1 MSAMLSQMRNVV
13 AACCS
18 IARLRDTVYI
28 EGGCVLNVR
37 KLVQYLLI
45 RFPRQDII
53 TNEAKHK
60 HSYCLEG
67 LCVSVIE
74 MVN

>member
-1 MSAMLSQMRNVV
+1 M
-13 AACCS
+13 
-18 IARLRDTVYI
+18 
-28 EGGCVLNVR
+28 NVR

-45 RFPRQDII
+45 RFPARQDIT

-60 HSYCLEG
+60 HSYSLER

-74 MVN
+74 MVSRARSWHFDGHYWLSSLGGLRS